1 MIDPLTKFKES
12 LLKTVEIQNKK
23 FTFNPFIQI
32 NSLDPVE
39 LLSKGLK
46 EVNGIK
52 LVDFDSI
59 KIGIENGLSEEQ
71 AIKTE
76 ILSWDSSLTELLVK
90 HLISLIQKN
99 KEIDFDK
106 EYNLRAYWKLRKI
119 FSKDEIDNWDDLTW
133 QWAYYNLNKDE
144 LEKEEFDNRALEKRK
159 PWYDIGLWNN
169 IRKQEE
175 VKKQQ
180 KLEEEQLLKKLIA
193 DEKLDRFNNVEFE
206 LVDAE
211 ENDIPTIIGG

>member
-1 MIDPLTKFKES
+1 MED
-12 LLKTVEIQNKK
+12 
-23 FTFNPFIQI
+23 
-32 NSLDPVE
+32 
-39 LLSKGLK
+39 
-46 EVNGIK
+46 
-52 LVDFDSI
+52 
-59 KIGIENGLSEEQ
+59 GLSEEQ

-106 EYNLRAYWKLRKI
+106 EYNLRAYWKLRKM

-144 LEKEEFDNRALEKRK
+144 LEKEEFDNRSLEKRK
-159 PWYDIGLWNN
+159 PWYDIELWKN
-169 IRKQEE
+169 IRKQDEA
-175 VKKQQ
+175 KRQQ
-180 KLEEEQLLKKLIA
+180 KLEEEQLLKKLIE
-193 DEKLDRFNNVEFE
+193 DEKLNRFNNVEFE